1 MNRTLALIAAALLA
15 ASSPAFGEDA
25 HHPEN
30 ADNPPATAPAK
41 PAVPGTGGMG
51 HMQENMKRMH
61 EQMAQIRAAS
71 DAKERE
77 RLMDEHM
84 KTMHESMSM
93 MKGMMNCGRM

>member
-1 MNRTLALIAAALLA
+1 MNRTLAVITASLLA

-25 HHPEN
+25 HHPED
-30 ADNPPATAPAK
+30 ADNPPAAAPAK
-41 PAVPGTGGMG
+41 PAVPGTSGMG

-77 RLMDEHM
+77 RLMDEA
-84 KTMHESMSM
+84 HEDHA
-93 MKGMMNCGRM
+93 